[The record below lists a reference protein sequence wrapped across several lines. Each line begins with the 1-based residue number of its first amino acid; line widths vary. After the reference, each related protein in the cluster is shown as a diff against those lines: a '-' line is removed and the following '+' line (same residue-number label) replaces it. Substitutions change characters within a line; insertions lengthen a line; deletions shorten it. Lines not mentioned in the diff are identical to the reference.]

1 MGNEIN
7 ISSEQINSFLE
18 RFGVSA
24 SDKSENIEKAVS
36 ESLTPEQKAKISSV
50 LSDPDRLRQ
59 ILSSPQARIL
69 ISMIKDKKE

>member
-36 ESLTPEQKAKISSV
+36 ESLTPEQKAKISAV

>member
-24 SDKSENIEKAVS
+24 SDKSEAIEKTVR
-36 ESLTPEQKAKISSV
+36 ESLTPEQKSKISSV
-50 LSDPDRLRQ
+50 LSDPDRLHQ
-59 ILSSPQARIL
+59 ILSSPQAKIF
-69 ISMIKDKKE
+69 INMIKDKKE

>member
-69 ISMIKDKKE
+69 INMIKDKKE

>member
-36 ESLTPEQKAKISSV
+36 ESLTPEQKAKISAV

-59 ILSSPQARIL
+59 ILSSPQAKIL